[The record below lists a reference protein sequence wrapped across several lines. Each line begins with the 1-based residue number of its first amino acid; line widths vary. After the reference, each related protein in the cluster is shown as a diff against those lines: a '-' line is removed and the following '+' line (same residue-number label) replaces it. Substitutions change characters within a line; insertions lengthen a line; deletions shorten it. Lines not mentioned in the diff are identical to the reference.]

1 MNVTAHTVCVY
12 RKKQIIS
19 MEYLAMEL
27 MVAYNIKRYIVYKV
41 HEVTMMNQIRL
52 KALAKI
58 NLGLDVLR
66 RKEDGY
72 HEVKMIMQTIDLYD
86 QILIRKIQEDEIK
99 IRTNLYYLP
108 NNENNLAYKAAKLLK
123 DEFHLP
129 GGISIQLKKV
139 IPVAAG
145 MAGGSS
151 DAAAVLFGI
160 NKMYNLKL
168 SQQELMERGVT
179 LGADV
184 PYCIMRGTAL
194 AEGIGEKLTVLPPMP
209 KCHILIAKPPVNVST
224 KFVYENLHANDLKP
238 EEHPEV
244 DLQLEALEEGNLEK
258 LVSHMGNVLERVT
271 VPEYPVI
278 NEIKQMM
285 LENGALGSMMSGS
298 GPTVFGIFT
307 NYTQARS
314 AYEKLQKSGLSK
326 QIYLT
331 MPYNRKERKK

>member
-1 MNVTAHTVCVY
+1 
-12 RKKQIIS
+12 
-19 MEYLAMEL
+19 MEL
-27 MVAYNIKRYIVYKV
+27 MVAYNIKKYIVYKV

>member
-1 MNVTAHTVCVY
+1 
-12 RKKQIIS
+12 
-19 MEYLAMEL
+19 
-27 MVAYNIKRYIVYKV
+27 
-41 HEVTMMNQIRL
+41 MNQMRL

-72 HEVKMIMQTIDLYD
+72 HEVKMIMQTIHLHD
-86 QILIRKIQEDEIK
+86 QIHIKKIEEDEIK

-123 DEFHLP
+123 DEFDLP
-129 GGISIQLKKV
+129 GGVSIQLKKV

-151 DAAAVLFGI
+151 DAAAVLFGM
-160 NKMYNLKL
+160 NKMYGLKL
-168 SQQELMERGVT
+168 SMQELMDRGVK

-194 AEGIGEKLTVLPPMP
+194 AEGIGEKLTKLPAMP
-209 KCHILIAKPPVNVST
+209 KCHILIAKPPINVST

-238 EEHPEV
+238 EDHPNV
-244 DLQLEALEEGNLEK
+244 DIQIEALEEGNLEK
-258 LVSHMGNVLERVT
+258 LVANMGNVLERVT

-285 LENGALGSMMSGS
+285 VDCGALGSMMSGS

-307 NYTQARS
+307 NYVQAQE
-314 AYEKLQKSGLSK
+314 AYKKIEQSGLSK

-331 MPYNRKERKK
+331 TPYNQKEEHK

>member
-1 MNVTAHTVCVY
+1 
-12 RKKQIIS
+12 
-19 MEYLAMEL
+19 
-27 MVAYNIKRYIVYKV
+27 
-41 HEVTMMNQIRL
+41 MNQMRL

-72 HEVKMIMQTIDLYD
+72 HEVKMIMQTIHLHD
-86 QILIRKIQEDEIK
+86 QIHLRKIEEPEIRV
-99 IRTNLYYLP
+99 RTNLYYLP
-108 NNENNLAYKAAKLLK
+108 NNENNLAYKAAKLLM

-129 GGISIQLKKV
+129 GGISIHLKKV

-151 DAAAVLFGI
+151 DAAAVLFGM
-160 NKMYNLKL
+160 NKMYGLKL
-168 SQQELMERGVT
+168 SMEELKKRGVT

-194 AEGIGEKLTVLPPMP
+194 AEGIGEKLTRLPAMP
-209 KCHILIAKPPVNVST
+209 KCHILIAKPPISVST

-238 EEHPEV
+238 EDHPPV
-244 DLQLEALEEGNLEK
+244 DAQIAALEEGNLEK
-258 LVSHMGNVLERVT
+258 LVENMGNVLERVT

-278 NEIKQMM
+278 DELKKLMK
-285 LENGALGSMMSGS
+285 EHGALGAMMSGS
-298 GPTVFGIFT
+298 GPTVFGIFKS
-307 NYTQARS
+307 YAQAKKAS
-314 AYEKLQKSGLSK
+314 EAIEKAGLSK

-331 MPYNRKERKK
+331 APYNQREGN

>member
-1 MNVTAHTVCVY
+1 
-12 RKKQIIS
+12 
-19 MEYLAMEL
+19 
-27 MVAYNIKRYIVYKV
+27 
-41 HEVTMMNQIRL
+41 MNQMRL

-72 HEVKMIMQTIDLYD
+72 HEVKMIMQTIHLHD
-86 QILIRKIQEDEIK
+86 QIHIKKIEEDEIK

-108 NNENNLAYKAAKLLK
+108 NNENNLAYKAAKMLK

-129 GGISIQLKKV
+129 GGVSINLKKV

-151 DAAAVLFGI
+151 DAAAVLFGM
-160 NKMYNLKL
+160 NKMYGLKL
-168 SQQELMERGVT
+168 SMQELMDRGVK

-194 AEGIGEKLTVLPPMP
+194 AEGIGEKLTQLPAMP
-209 KCHILIAKPPVNVST
+209 KCHILIAKPPINVST
-224 KFVYENLHANDLKP
+224 KFVYENLHANGLKP
-238 EEHPEV
+238 EDHPPV
-244 DLQLEALEEGNLEK
+244 DAQIEALKEGNLEK
-258 LVSHMGNVLERVT
+258 LVANMGNVLERVT

-278 NEIKQMM
+278 DEIKKMM
-285 LENGALGSMMSGS
+285 LDGGALGSMMSGS

-307 NYTQARS
+307 SYS
-314 AYEKLQKSGLSK
+314 AAKDTYEKIEKSGLSK

-331 MPYNRKERKK
+331 TPYNQREELK

>member
-1 MNVTAHTVCVY
+1 
-12 RKKQIIS
+12 
-19 MEYLAMEL
+19 
-27 MVAYNIKRYIVYKV
+27 
-41 HEVTMMNQIRL
+41 MMNQIRL

-244 DLQLEALEEGNLEK
+244 DLQLEALEEGDLEK

>member
-1 MNVTAHTVCVY
+1 
-12 RKKQIIS
+12 
-19 MEYLAMEL
+19 
-27 MVAYNIKRYIVYKV
+27 
-41 HEVTMMNQIRL
+41 MNQMRL

-72 HEVKMIMQTIDLYD
+72 HEVKMIMQTIHLHD
-86 QILIRKIQEDEIK
+86 QIHMKKIEEDEIK

-108 NNENNLAYKAAKLLK
+108 NNENNLAYKAAKMLK

-129 GGISIQLKKV
+129 GGVSINLKKV

-151 DAAAVLFGI
+151 DAAAVLFGM
-160 NKMYNLKL
+160 NKMYGLKL
-168 SQQELMERGVT
+168 SMQELMDRGVK

-194 AEGIGEKLTVLPPMP
+194 AEGIGEKLTKLPAMP
-209 KCHILIAKPPVNVST
+209 KCHILIAKPPINVST

-238 EEHPEV
+238 EDHPPV
-244 DLQLEALEEGNLEK
+244 DAQIEALKEGNLEK
-258 LVSHMGNVLERVT
+258 LVANMGNVLERVT
-271 VPEYPVI
+271 VPAYPVI
-278 NEIKQMM
+278 DEIKQLMM
-285 LENGALGSMMSGS
+285 ENGALGAMMSGS

-307 NYTQARS
+307 SYTKAKE
-314 AYEKLQKSGLSK
+314 AYEKIEKSGLSK

-331 MPYNRKERKK
+331 TPYNQKEDNK